1 MILLSLFGPGNDNSM
16 RVSVTWLRLLG
27 VWLAIFAVFGLGVE
41 GVSRLIFPYVAPS
54 GWDYR
59 SERPVAYQS
68 SPFFSQA
75 FIDEAFSHQ
84 NWINLPNTRI
94 IYPGDYHG
102 HWFNVQDGIR
112 RTAEP
117 PVTDRRILLVGS
129 STIYN
134 AEVPDEFTIASYLQ
148 RLIRARSDVEFSVV
162 NLGASGVKVS
172 QQLERLQMLEMRPGD
187 IVLFYDG
194 TADAMQGVFYA
205 NFDGWIVGENRK
217 RLDNIIARN
226 RVGIEALARRSRF
239 FNWLYARTTNYLPE
253 HLKHPEQVRALSLD
267 SRDKLLRGLLET
279 DRYVSGKSGTF
290 IHVLQ
295 PDLFSRP
302 LREFERP
309 LVENHFL
316 TMNGI
321 ELALRVAHEEFEPL
335 TRLLAGQG
343 VKAYDASMLFNA
355 VDAPVFLDFAHTNEV
370 GNKVIADFLF
380 RILVAERILTER

>member
-1 MILLSLFGPGNDNSM
+1 M
-16 RVSVTWLRLLG
+16 
-27 VWLAIFAVFGLGVE
+27 
-41 GVSRLIFPYVAPS
+41 
-54 GWDYR
+54 
-59 SERPVAYQS
+59 
-68 SPFFSQA
+68 
-75 FIDEAFSHQ
+75 
-84 NWINLPNTRI
+84 
-94 IYPGDYHG
+94 
-102 HWFNVQDGIR
+102 
-112 RTAEP
+112 
-117 PVTDRRILLVGS
+117 
-129 STIYN
+129 
-134 AEVPDEFTIASYLQ
+134 
-148 RLIRARSDVEFSVV
+148 
-162 NLGASGVKVS
+162 
-172 QQLERLQMLEMRPGD
+172 
-187 IVLFYDG
+187 
-194 TADAMQGVFYA
+194 
-205 NFDGWIVGENRK
+205 
-217 RLDNIIARN
+217 
-226 RVGIEALARRSRF
+226 
-239 FNWLYARTTNYLPE
+239 
-253 HLKHPEQVRALSLD
+253 D
-267 SRDKLLRGLLET
+267 SRDKLLSGLLET